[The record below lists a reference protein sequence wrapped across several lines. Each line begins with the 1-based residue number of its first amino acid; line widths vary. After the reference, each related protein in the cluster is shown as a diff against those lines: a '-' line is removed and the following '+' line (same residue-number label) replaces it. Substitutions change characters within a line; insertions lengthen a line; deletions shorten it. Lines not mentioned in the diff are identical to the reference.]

1 MKHKTELRKRLVRVR
16 VKGAAEP
23 GTPVTAEGK
32 PAGTLF
38 TQAGG
43 QGLAH
48 LRLDRAE
55 GELSAGGARLT
66 LEG

>member
-1 MKHKTELRKRLVRVR
+1 
-16 VKGAAEP
+16 
-23 GTPVTAEGK
+23 VTAGGK

-43 QGLAH
+43 TGLAH

-55 GELSAGGARLT
+55 GILEAGGARLVIA
-66 LEG
+66 G

>member
-16 VKGAAEP
+16 VEGTAEP
-23 GTPVTAEGK
+23 GTPVTANDR

-38 TQAGG
+38 TQADG

-55 GELSAGGARLT
+55 GELRAGAARLA